1 MNTCMG
7 MIVSVNKMQC
17 SGKVGGGVGWGEVMG
32 VRITMGRGAKAV
44 SNLLMEAVAGRN
56 MSMTTD
62 RLMPGNAN
70 HRATVQNRGRDK
82 GRSGRTSSME
92 YLEITSKKK
101 KGKSK

>member
-1 MNTCMG
+1 MG

-17 SGKVGGGVGWGEVMG
+17 SGEVGWGDG
-32 VRITMGRGAKAV
+32 VRITTGRGAKAV

-70 HRATVQNRGRDK
+70 HRATVRDRGRDK
-82 GRSGRTSSME
+82 GGFKGGQE
-92 YLEITSKKK
+92 GHLEWNI
-101 KGKSK
+101 